1 MRLKLY
7 KYGIRQE
14 KLAMTQVRGIAWNV
28 FDCDSQKKCSGVGFW
43 TTWCS
48 HVIHYTCVFN
58 PGAGLI

>member
-28 FDCDSQKKCSGVGFW
+28 FDCDSQKTVQALAFGL
-43 TTWCS
+43 
-48 HVIHYTCVFN
+48 Y
-58 PGAGLI
+58 GAVT